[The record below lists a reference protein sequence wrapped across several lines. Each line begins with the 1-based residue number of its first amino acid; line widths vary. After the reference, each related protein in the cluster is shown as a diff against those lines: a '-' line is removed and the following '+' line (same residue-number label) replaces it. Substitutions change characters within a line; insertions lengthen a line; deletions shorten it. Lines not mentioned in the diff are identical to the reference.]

1 MATPKP
7 YKSIRVFENPWLER
21 LTHVHP
27 ITPLLFWT
35 PVISFL
41 LWRSSAVH
49 GISIFGILAIAPF
62 GLLVW
67 TLTEYLLHRFV
78 FHFPAESKFGERLVY
93 LIHGL
98 HHSDPID
105 PTRLVMPP
113 FPGVVIASIL
123 FFIFRLFL
131 GPVYIEP
138 FFGFFLL
145 GYLWYDYTHY
155 AVHHF
160 TPRTRVGKYLKQHHM
175 LHHYA
180 TPELRMG
187 ISTPLWDYVF
197 GTLRPEK
204 KEQTV

>member
-1 MATPKP
+1 MATQKP
-7 YKSIRVFENPWLER
+7 YKSIRVFENPWMEKM
-21 LTHVHP
+21 THVHP

-41 LWRSSAVH
+41 LWRSVTVH
-49 GISIFGILAIAPF
+49 GLGVAEVAVTGFF
-62 GLLVW
+62 GLIAW

-98 HHSDPID
+98 HHADPID

-113 FPGVVIASIL
+113 VPGAIIATIL
-123 FFIFRLFL
+123 FLSFRLL
-131 GPVYIEP
+131 MGPVYVES
-138 FFGFFLL
+138 FFGFFLI

-160 TPRTRVGKYLKQHHM
+160 TPRTRIGKVLKQHHM

-180 TPELRMG
+180 TPTLRMG

-197 GTLRPEK
+197 GTMRSEK